1 MKIIFM
7 KNLLLILFSISSFL
21 IQAQEIHIKVV
32 NMKDSSAIKGV
43 KVKSHHDHDL
53 ITFSNDTGYFK
64 FNVRH
69 SDTILL
75 EKDYYYPV
83 YFTIKTHQFDS
94 IHVITFYMLPSL
106 SVVKP
111 TPFKG
116 NHNLQSFEYTF
127 VHDKVGQAPANITVY
142 HAPEA
147 ILEQEKIY
155 KGKPFRFASIDIDHP
170 NSKSQY
176 QIKR

>member
-1 MKIIFM
+1 MKVI
-7 KNLLLILFSISSFL
+7 LLFLLSFTSFL

-32 NMKDSSAIKGV
+32 NMQDSSKIKGV

-75 EKDYYYPV
+75 EKDYYYPI
-83 YFTIKTHQFDS
+83 YFTIKAHQFDS
-94 IHVITFYMLPSL
+94 VHVITFYMLPSL
-106 SVVKP
+106 SIMKP
-111 TPFKG
+111 VQLNNN
-116 NHNLQSFEYTF
+116 NHNLLSFEYTF
-127 VHDKVGQAPANITVY
+127 VHNDVGQSPANITVY
-142 HAPEA
+142 HVPES
-147 ILEQEKIY
+147 ILKQEEIY
-155 KGKPFRFASIDIDHP
+155 KGKPFRFATIDIDHP

-176 QIKR
+176 QIKK

>member
-1 MKIIFM
+1 MKVVLIF
-7 KNLLLILFSISSFL
+7 LFSVTSFL
-21 IQAQEIHIKVV
+21 IQAQEIHIKVI
-32 NMKDSSAIKGV
+32 NMQDSTAIKGV

-53 ITFSNDTGYFK
+53 ITFSNDSGYFK

-75 EKDYYYPV
+75 QKDYYYPV
-83 YFTIKTHQFDS
+83 FFTIKAHQFDS

-106 SVVKP
+106 TIV
-111 TPFKG
+111 TPAQLRSN

-127 VHDKVGQAPANITVY
+127 VHNDIGQSPTNITVY
-142 HAPEA
+142 HMPEA
-147 ILEQEKIY
+147 VVKQQEVY
-155 KGKPFRFASIDIDHP
+155 KGKPFRFATIDLDHP

-176 QIKR
+176 QIKK